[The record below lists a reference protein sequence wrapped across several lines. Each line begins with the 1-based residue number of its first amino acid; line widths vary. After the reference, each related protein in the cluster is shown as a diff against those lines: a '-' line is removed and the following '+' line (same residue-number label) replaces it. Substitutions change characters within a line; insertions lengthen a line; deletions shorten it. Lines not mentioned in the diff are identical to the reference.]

1 MRRSARSRPEHRP
14 RPAGDAAPG
23 SGRAGLMRA
32 ACAAL
37 ACSAALLLGGC
48 AAIKNVLSPQAAETP
63 ASAPSPVRLEVDAPG
78 PLERLLRTH
87 LDLAR
92 LPRLAVGSGVEIE
105 PAELDRLVAVAPEQV
120 RELLA
125 TEGYFDPEVEV
136 ARVPDST
143 PPTVR
148 IVVRPGAPT
157 RVDTLDLQARGPL
170 VDAARQG
177 DRSAGAAL
185 RGLQADWPLP
195 TGALFRN
202 DAWVSAKRASIA
214 GLRAQGYVDSRW
226 ASTQAQVDA
235 STQRAALTLL
245 AESGSLYLTGPL
257 QIEGLNVHDAQ
268 TVRNLAAFPVG
279 SVATEERL
287 LDYQERLQK
296 SGLFER
302 ATVQLDPDAK
312 DPAAAPVQVRLAE
325 APLQD
330 ATVGLGFKTDE
341 GLHGTLEHQHRRAF
355 GLAAT
360 SRNKLELSAVR
371 QAWEGE
377 LSTHTLPGLYRN
389 LVGGAAER
397 LVSDDDVVT
406 SARLRLGRAQS
417 TKDMERLY
425 FVQAERSQRRTDT
438 TRETSDALS
447 AHYHGIWRSVDDN
460 LLPTRGHVYSGQVGA
475 GVARSNVGESG
486 PFARAYAQ
494 VRGYWPIGA
503 WYGQGRLELGQV
515 FARDGVI
522 VPESMRFRAGGD
534 NSVRGYAY
542 RSLTP
547 IVNGVEASGRV
558 LFTASAEIA
567 RPILQRLPQLW
578 GAAFID
584 VGRAADR
591 WGDLRPAVGVG
602 VGLRYRSP
610 VGPLNVDIAYGQE
623 VHKLRLHLTLGSTF

>member
-1 MRRSARSRPEHRP
+1 MRSVV
-14 RPAGDAAPG
+14 
-23 SGRAGLMRA
+23 
-32 ACAAL
+32 AAL
-37 ACSAALLLGGC
+37 ACSVALSMLGGC
-48 AAIKNVLSPQAAETP
+48 AAIRNVLSPDPAAEAP
-63 ASAPSPVRLEVDAPG
+63 ADAPSPVRLEVEAPG

-92 LPRLAVGSGVEIE
+92 LPRLAAGSGVAVDT
-105 PAELDRLVAVAPEQV
+105 AELDRLVAVAPDQV

-125 TEGYFDPEVEV
+125 TEGYFDPEIEV
-136 ARVPDST
+136 ARVPATD

-148 IVVRPGAPT
+148 VVVRPGLPT
-157 RVDTLDLQARGPL
+157 RVGTLDLQAQGPL
-170 VDAARQG
+170 ADAARRG
-177 DRSAGAAL
+177 DGHASAAL
-185 RGLQADWPLP
+185 RGFGSGWPLP
-195 TGALFRN
+195 TGTLFRN
-202 DAWVSAKRASIA
+202 DAWVDAKRASIA
-214 GLRAQGYVDSRW
+214 GLRAQGYVDARW
-226 ASTQAQVDA
+226 ASTEAQVDA
-235 STQRAALTLL
+235 ATQRAALKLL

-257 QIEGLNVHDAQ
+257 EIEGLNYHDAQ

-279 SVATEERL
+279 SIATEERL

-312 DPAAAPVQVRLAE
+312 DPAAAPVQVRLSE

-330 ATVGLGFKTDE
+330 ATVGIGFKTDE
-341 GLHGTLEHQHRRAF
+341 GPHGTLEHQHRRAF

-360 SRNKLELSAVR
+360 ARNRFELSGVR
-371 QAWEGE
+371 QTWEGE

-389 LVGGAAER
+389 LIGGAAER

-406 SARLRLGRAQS
+406 SGRLRLGRAQS
-417 TKDMERLY
+417 TKNMDRIY
-425 FVQAERSQRRTDT
+425 FVQAERSVRRTDT
-438 TRETSDALS
+438 ARETSDALS
-447 AHYHGIWRSVDDN
+447 LHYHGIWRQVDDN
-460 LLPTRGHVYSGQVGA
+460 LLPTRGYVYSGQLGA

-486 PFARAYAQ
+486 PFGRAYAQ

-503 WYGQGRLELGQV
+503 WYSQGRIELGQV

-522 VPESMRFRAGGD
+522 VPDSMRFRAGGD

-567 RPILQRLPQLW
+567 RPILARLPQLW

-584 VGRAADR
+584 AGRAADR
-591 WGDLRPAVGVG
+591 WGDLKPAVGVG

-610 VGPLNVDIAYGQE
+610 VGPLNVDVAYGQE
-623 VHKLRLHLTLGSTF
+623 VRKLRLHVTLGSTF